1 MFFLFYY
8 AKWTLKES
16 DIQYADLC
24 LEQYLESIPLTQI
37 HYSYCSGLAG
47 ILVGLNH
54 LNVCQFSDISISDV
68 MPTLTEYIVQ
78 MLKLDIN
85 NPDFMHGTIGAGI
98 MGNIFKCAEIQD
110 ILHLIIV
117 LWMHVFVMALLEFRK
132 FTIDCILK
140 RNLMTF

>member
-1 MFFLFYY
+1 MFYY
-8 AKWTLKES
+8 AKWTRKES

-37 HYSYCSGLAG
+37 HYAYCSGLAG

>member
-1 MFFLFYY
+1 MFYY
-8 AKWTLKES
+8 AKWTRKES

>member
-1 MFFLFYY
+1 
-8 AKWTLKES
+8 
-16 DIQYADLC
+16 
-24 LEQYLESIPLTQI
+24 
-37 HYSYCSGLAG
+37 
-47 ILVGLNH
+47 
-54 LNVCQFSDISISDV
+54 